1 MDKVLDFLNSWSV
14 LAVVIGLVMIGFSK
28 AIISIF
34 RMGVTFKS
42 DLASKKELKDFET
55 EIRAD
60 MRGYT
65 TQIQKAVTDVCVR
78 IINEKLK
85 DVEDVQSSVE
95 EMKILKAELEVEIK
109 HALERVDEV
118 KGVGD
123 SVRALGNKVSRMEY
137 KASNATT
144 ERRTEK

>member
-1 MDKVLDFLNSWSV
+1 MDKILDFLNSWSV

-42 DLASKKELKDFET
+42 NLASKKELRDFET

-60 MRGYT
+60 MRGYS
-65 TQIQKAVTDVCVR
+65 TQIQKAVTEVCMRV
-78 IINEKLK
+78 ISEKLK
-85 DVEDVQSSVE
+85 NIEDVNKSAE
-95 EMKILKAELEVEIK
+95 EIKILKAEMEVEIK
-109 HALERVDEV
+109 HALEKMDEV
-118 KGVGD
+118 KGIGE
-123 SVRALGNKVSRMEY
+123 SVRTLGNKVSRMEY
-137 KASNATT
+137 QNSNLPN

>member
-1 MDKVLDFLNSWSV
+1 MDKFLDFLNSWSV
-14 LAVVIGLVMIGFSK
+14 LAVIIGLVMIGFSK

-42 DLASKKELKDFET
+42 NLASKKELNDFEA

-65 TQIQKAVTDVCVR
+65 AQIQKAVTDVCVR

-85 DVEDVQSSVE
+85 GIDTVQSSVE
-95 EMKILKAELEVEIK
+95 EIKILKAEIEVEIK
-109 HALERVDEV
+109 HAMEKFDEV

-123 SVRALGNKVSRMEY
+123 SVRALGNKVSRIEY
-137 KASNATT
+137 QTSNSTG